1 MAAHT
6 IGFTPAPQR
15 RRWPRRILGV
25 LATLAFM
32 GSGVA
37 IGLMVYEQ
45 FEDEAPATVQA
56 GGAAATGDEPAKTG
70 LTAKEKAAR
79 RAAVTTLSEQGFEPV
94 RLADWKAASV
104 LRVLV
109 GRDEAGEER
118 AFFFVGRRFVGND
131 DVAASASVK
140 VTATKERTVTLS
152 YRLFADDD
160 TDKPTGETVKVS
172 FRWRD
177 GTLAPAGELP
187 AADERLR

>member
-1 MAAHT
+1 MGST
-6 IGFTPAPQR
+6 SAPRR

-25 LATLAFM
+25 LATLAFL

-37 IGLMVYEQ
+37 IGMMVYEQ
-45 FEDEAPATVQA
+45 FEDEAPATVA
-56 GGAAATGDEPAKTG
+56 SGGAAATGAEAAKPGMTP
-70 LTAKEKAAR
+70 KEKAAR

-109 GRDEAGEER
+109 GRDDAGEER

-140 VTATKERTVTLS
+140 VTAADERTVTLA
-152 YRLFADDD
+152 YRLFAAEDEQCCP
-160 TDKPTGETVKVS
+160 KGETVKVS

-177 GTLAPAGELP
+177 GSLAPAGELP

>member
-1 MAAHT
+1 M
-6 IGFTPAPQR
+6 GFTPAPRR

-25 LATLAFM
+25 LATLAFL
-32 GSGVA
+32 GSGVV
-37 IGLMVYEQ
+37 IGMMVYEQ
-45 FEDEAPATVQA
+45 FEDEAPATVA
-56 GGAAATGDEPAKTG
+56 SNSGAAVKGAETPKPGM
-70 LTAKEKAAR
+70 TAKEKAAR

-131 DVAASASVK
+131 DVAASASIK
-140 VTATKERTVTLS
+140 VSAAKERTVTLS
-152 YRLFADDD
+152 YRLFAAEDEECCP
-160 TDKPTGETVKVS
+160 KGETVKVS

-177 GTLAPAGELP
+177 GSLAPAGELP

>member
-1 MAAHT
+1 M
-6 IGFTPAPQR
+6 GFSPAPRR

-25 LATLAFM
+25 FATLAFL

-45 FEDEAPATVQA
+45 FIEDEVPATA
-56 GGAAATGDEPAKTG
+56 TANGAAAQSGSGPKAG
-70 LTAKEKAAR
+70 MTAKERAAR
-79 RAAVTTLSEQGFEPV
+79 RAAVTTLTEQGFEPV
-94 RLADWKAASV
+94 RLADWKADNV

-109 GRDEAGEER
+109 GRDDAGEQR

-131 DVAASASVK
+131 DAAASASIK
-140 VTATKERTVTLS
+140 VASSKERTVTLS
-152 YRLFADDD
+152 YRLFADADEE
-160 TDKPTGETVKVS
+160 KPTGETVKVD

-177 GTLAPAGELP
+177 GSLSPAGELP